1 MVALEPAMAVVALE
15 RALRYLMSAEY
26 CRAYGDSWLDRVTT
40 SEQREKWAGRRN
52 DEIRRRPAVTIP
64 PLAGLEYSETYEL
77 IEIAGAHWE
86 PLATALGKQRRILP
100 LLEHFERVRNTA
112 SHSRDLVTFER
123 GLMSGIA
130 GEIKNKVTIHM
141 TTQDPAGEFY
151 PRIESV
157 VDGFGTSISLE
168 TPVTEL
174 SGSAMPYTVLHPG
187 DTVTFRCAG
196 SDPHG
201 RRLEWTLKSTRR
213 EFQRLVADADSTV
226 ELTWHVEDQDIVESV
241 AAEVYMSVEGADYH
255 RANGFDH
262 RAYIMYRVRPDA
274 LS

>member
-1 MVALEPAMAVVALE
+1 MAVVALE

-26 CRAYGDSWLDRVTT
+26 CRAYGESWLDRVTT
-40 SEQREKWAGRRN
+40 SEQREKWAGRRD
-52 DEIRRRPAVTIP
+52 DEIRRRPGVTIP

-77 IEIAGAHWE
+77 IEIARVQWA
-86 PLATALGKQRRILP
+86 PLATALGRQRRILP

-123 GLMSGIA
+123 ELLSGIA

-157 VDGFGTSISLE
+157 IDGFGTSISLQ
-168 TPVTEL
+168 TPVTEIA
-174 SGSAMPYTVLHPG
+174 GSASPYTVLHPG

-226 ELTWHVEDQDIVESV
+226 ELTWHVEDHDIVESV

-262 RAYIMYRVRPDA
+262 RAYIRYRVRPNA